1 MISIRRKLMAK
12 MQSGGGRLPA
22 EYQEVEYI
30 NGLNNTT
37 YINTGVKPAPDIS
50 IFGVFSFQNRIYSN
64 LFGARSSAGWFVSMS
79 DATAPATPAFWYN
92 STLIRAQ
99 LPYND
104 DGDWFQ
110 ITMSNI
116 NGSIF
121 DADGVL
127 LLSKD
132 FNAVNF
138 PDLDMY
144 LFARNEND
152 TPVGSGTIGCKR
164 FVIYKSNATVRD
176 FIPCYRKADN
186 EPGMY
191 DLASNTFYTN
201 AGAGEFVVGAD
212 VN

>member
-1 MISIRRKLMAK
+1 MTRRRALMARVE
-12 MQSGGGRLPA
+12 SGGGGLPA

-30 NGLNNTT
+30 KGINNKT
-37 YINTGVKPAPDIS
+37 YINTGVKPASDIS
-50 IFGVFSFQNRIYSN
+50 IFGVFSFPNNIYCN

-92 STLIRAQ
+92 STLIRAK

-104 DGDWFQ
+104 DGDWFRF
-110 ITMSNI
+110 TMSNT

-127 LLSKD
+127 LLSKN

-144 LFARNEND
+144 LFVRNQDDVPTGNG
-152 TPVGSGTIGCKR
+152 TVGSKR
-164 FVIYKSNATVRD
+164 FVIYKSNAKVRD
-176 FIPCYRKADN
+176 FIPCYRKSDS

-191 DLASNTFYTN
+191 DLVTKQLFINQGTGKFI
-201 AGAGEFVVGAD
+201 VGPD
-212 VN
+212 IN